1 MCELVEQ
8 AHALARLLR
17 EQHGDVS
24 AEELA
29 RLHGVEIVAAR
40 WQVADGRIVY
50 YGECTREPLH
60 IVLNEAALDQV
71 VHRERMRELVIA
83 HELGHLLLPRPSI
96 FASHAMTESAAQ
108 AFAQAWT
115 NSLNNEGPLDPA
127 HKSMEFKL

>member
-17 EQHGDVS
+17 EQHGDIS

-50 YGECTREPLH
+50 YGECTREPLR
-60 IVLNEAALDQV
+60 IVLNEAALESAMQ
-71 VHRERMRELVIA
+71 RERLRELVIA
-83 HELGHLLLPRPSI
+83 HELGHLLLPRPSVFTPNTTI
-96 FASHAMTESAAQ
+96 ESAAH

-115 NSLNNEGPLDPA
+115 QSFA
-127 HKSMEFKL
+127 R